1 MKAPFAGAIVLAMT
15 CFVSS
20 AQQAPL
26 ATYAP
31 QITKGFV
38 RDTVSSLKDL
48 IGKQYFDTTAVPHI
62 QQALDTAEQQGDYAK
77 VSDLKGLTAKLN
89 ETLSEASHD
98 KHLFVQISELQ
109 GSADP
114 HSLPRAESARAINFG
129 LKQAEILDGNV
140 GYLEITA
147 FYREDEGAGTLQAA
161 MNFVSH
167 TDALILDLRNNRGG
181 SPDTAIQL
189 LSYFFVKSDFPL
201 FSVIPRYGNPIVYRA
216 ESQGVS
222 YRDQTRPL
230 YVLVSGSTWSAGEA
244 VPFILQER
252 HRATI
257 IGEKTAGA
265 ANPGGPWPINNLLS
279 VTIPS
284 GHIESEIRKTNWER
298 QGVIPDTIVPSSQAL
313 SVAYVDILEKL
324 LDSPTNA
331 ARRDI
336 LSRAL
341 VAAKNR

>member
-1 MKAPFAGAIVLAMT
+1 MKAPFAGAIVLATT

-20 AQQAPL
+20 AQRASPPP
-26 ATYAP
+26 YAP
-31 QITKGFV
+31 QITKTFV
-38 RDTVSSLKDL
+38 HGTVLSLKNL
-48 IGKQYFDTTAVPHI
+48 IGKQYFDATAIPYI
-62 QQALDTAEQQGDYAK
+62 QGSLVTAEEQGDYK
-77 VSDLKGLTAKLN
+77 VSNLKELAAKLN

-98 KHLFVQISELQ
+98 KHLFVHISEHQ
-109 GSADP
+109 GAAVT
-114 HSLPRAESARAINFG
+114 HSLPRAESARDANFG
-129 LKQAEILDGNV
+129 LKRAEILDGNV

-147 FYREDEGAGTLQAA
+147 FYRKNEGAKTLQAA

-189 LSYFFVKSDFPL
+189 LSYFFMKSDFPL
-201 FSVIPRYGNPIVYRA
+201 FSVIPRYGNPIVYRTK
-216 ESQGVS
+216 SQGVS

-244 VPFILQER
+244 VPFILQEQ

-284 GHIESEIRKTNWER
+284 GHIESEVRKTNWEG
-298 QGVIPDTIVPSSQAL
+298 QGVIPDINVPASQAL
-313 SVAYVDILEKL
+313 RVAYAEALGKL
-324 LDSPTNA
+324 LNTATSTA
-331 ARRDI
+331 ERDT
-336 LSRAL
+336 LYRAL
-341 VAAKNR
+341 ATAKNR